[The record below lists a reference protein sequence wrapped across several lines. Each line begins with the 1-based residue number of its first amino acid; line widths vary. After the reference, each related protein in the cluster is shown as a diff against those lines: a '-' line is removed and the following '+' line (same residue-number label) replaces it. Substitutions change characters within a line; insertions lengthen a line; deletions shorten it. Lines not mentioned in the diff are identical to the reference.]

1 MKSGLTYFGSQPQ
14 STQAVPPPVWR
25 RLFHVVAGSTIPI
38 IGIFVF
44 EAGMVAGL
52 AIVSGSGLILDLI
65 RFRLPWLNRQFLRW
79 LAPLLKQ
86 GEGHRLTGATYLA
99 VGGLFSFLLFGSEVA
114 VPALLFLS
122 LGDPAAALVG
132 RQMPGPRVR
141 GKSPG
146 GTVACI
152 GVSVVV
158 VAVLVGT
165 GAIDYHWGL
174 WVGAGIAGLV
184 ELASVPPDD
193 NVSIP
198 ILAGAAMHFLGV

>member
-1 MKSGLTYFGSQPQ
+1 
-14 STQAVPPPVWR
+14 
-25 RLFHVVAGSTIPI
+25 
-38 IGIFVF
+38 
-44 EAGMVAGL
+44 MVAGL
-52 AIVSGSGLILDLI
+52 AVVSGGGLTLDLT
-65 RFRLPWLNRQFLRW
+65 RFRLSWLNRQFLRW
-79 LAPLLKQ
+79 LAPLLKHD
-86 GEGHRLTGATYLA
+86 EGHRLTGATYLA

-132 RQMPGPRVR
+132 RQLPGPRVR

-152 GVSVVV
+152 VVSLVV
-158 VAVLVGT
+158 VAVLVGSD
-165 GAIDYHWGL
+165 AIDYHWGL
-174 WVGAGIAGLV
+174 WVGAGIAGPV

-198 ILAGAAMHFLGV
+198 ILTGAAMHFLGV